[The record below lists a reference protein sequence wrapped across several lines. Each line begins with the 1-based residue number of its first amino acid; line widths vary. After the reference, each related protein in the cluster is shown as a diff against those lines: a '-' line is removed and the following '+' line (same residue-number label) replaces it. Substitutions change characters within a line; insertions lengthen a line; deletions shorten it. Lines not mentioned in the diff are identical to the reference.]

1 MPIVLHPSRAGSEN
15 FEVRVRSFE
24 VRTRADRDPSRTVPF
39 GSELWEDVDSFYTGT
54 PLRRDTL
61 AGRAWR
67 TSRVLLSVAGAR
79 VVLLYRLGHALHHR
93 GGAAGRLAAATL
105 GWWSRHWYG
114 CAISP
119 EARLFGGLNLP
130 HPQGIVIG
138 PGVVVGRRAWVFHN
152 VTIGPAHG
160 VAGMPSVGRHA
171 RIYAG
176 AVLVGPVRVGDHVQI
191 SANAL
196 VEADVPDGARVL
208 PPRPR
213 VAPLTGTR
221 GPTAA

>member
-1 MPIVLHPSRAGSEN
+1 MDSGNL
-15 FEVRVRSFE
+15 EVRVRSFE
-24 VRTRADRDPSRTVPF
+24 VQTWADPDPDPSRPVPF
-39 GSELWEDVDSFYTGT
+39 GSELWEDVESFYTGI

-61 AGRAWR
+61 GGRAGRIL
-67 TSRVLLSVAGAR
+67 RVFLTVAGAR

-93 GGAAGRLAAATL
+93 GGMAGRLAAATL
-105 GWWSRHWYG
+105 AWWSRHWYG

-119 EARLFGGLNLP
+119 RARLFGGLNLP

-160 VAGMPSVGRHA
+160 APGMPSVGRHA

-176 AVLVGPVRVGDHVQI
+176 ALLLGPVRVGDHVQV

-196 VEADVPDGARVL
+196 VEVDVPDGARVL

-213 VAPLTGTR
+213 VGPLPEPT
-221 GPTAA
+221 GPTSA